1 MITFVVLSFSSCS
14 GLNQMSAVQSASF
27 VPDYVRVDANIN
39 DYEQL
44 GETTVTVESREYLG
58 FISKIDR
65 INGIDYNFRDV
76 KIVEL
81 EGNTNI
87 KLNGNIKKALYK
99 VIDEYP
105 NADYYVPVV
114 KKTEIEKM
122 FLGKYKKESVVI
134 KAYSLKKVK

>member
-1 MITFVVLSFSSCS
+1 
-14 GLNQMSAVQSASF
+14 MSAVQSASF

-44 GETTVTVESREYLG
+44 GETTVTIESREYLG

-114 KKTEIEKM
+114 KKTEVEKM